1 MIFVHELGHFLAA
14 KACGVQVNEFAI
26 GLGPALLKK
35 QFGETVYAVRALPF
49 GGQCVM
55 EGEDEDSSN
64 TRAFNNAAKWKRFI
78 ILIAGVF
85 MNFLM
90 GLCIFLCLYAPVEQ
104 TTVPVIDTLM
114 EKFTGGGENG
124 IQEGDRII
132 SVDGYHIFF
141 TSDISTAFARSND
154 YDFDVVIERDGKRLT
169 LEDVHI
175 EPQEYVENGETVSYY
190 GFRYKVEDVNFF
202 GKIKLAIFESINT
215 VRLVFDGLRTIFTG
229 GVTLN
234 DLAGPVGL
242 TATMSTAAKQSMY
255 SFWYLAGLIA
265 INLAV
270 MNALPIPALDG
281 GRILF
286 LLIEA
291 IFRRKVNRKVE
302 GIVNAVVLLLLLG
315 LMLIVTV
322 NDIWRLVQ

>member
-1 MIFVHELGHFLAA
+1 M
-14 KACGVQVNEFAI
+14 
-26 GLGPALLKK
+26 GPALLKK
-35 QFGETVYAVRALPF
+35 QVGETVYAIRALPF

-55 EGEDEDSSN
+55 EGEDEDSGN
-64 TRAFNNAAKWKRFI
+64 PRAFNNAAKWKRFI

-90 GLCIFLCLYAPVEQ
+90 GFCIFFCLYIPVEE
-104 TTVPVIDTLM
+104 TTVPVIDALM

-141 TSDISTAFARSND
+141 TSDISTAFSRSDD
-154 YDFDVVIERDGKRLT
+154 YYFDVVVQRDGERLE

-175 EPQEYVENGETVSYY
+175 EPQEYIENGESVYYY
-190 GFRYKVEDVNFF
+190 GFHYQTEKLGFF
-202 GKIKLAIFESINT
+202 GKIKLAFYESINV
-215 VRLVFDGLRTIFTG
+215 VRLVIDSLRMVFSG
-229 GVTLN
+229 NVTLN
-234 DLAGPVGL
+234 DLSGPVGI
-242 TATMSTAAKQSMY
+242 TAAMSTVAKQSMS

-265 INLAV
+265 VNLAV

-286 LLIEA
+286 LIIEA
-291 IFRRKVNRKVE
+291 ISRRKVNRKVE
-302 GIVNAVVLLLLLG
+302 GVVNAVVLLLLLG
-315 LMLIVTV
+315 LMVVVTA
-322 NDIWRLVQ
+322 NDIWRLVKQ